1 VLNVKPIPTILIGVV
16 GGLVVGMTS
25 VGSGSLMII
34 AMMYL
39 YPKLRARELVGTDLV
54 QAVPLVAAAA
64 IGHLIFGDFQLSVTG
79 ALLVG
84 SIPGA
89 FIGAQLSSRLPGAII
104 RRALGFVLLAS
115 ALKLLGVDSYV
126 TGVVLVVL
134 AALAGPAWMLLRRR
148 HGFPARPW
156 HETKE
161 EKLADAPVESRAT

>member
-1 VLNVKPIPTILIGVV
+1 ERARHRDGRRDADPPGPPVLDVRPLPTVAVGAI
-16 GGLVVGMTS
+16 GGLVVGITS
-25 VGSGSLMII
+25 VGSGSLIII
-34 AMMYL
+34 ALMLL
-39 YPKLRARELVGTDLV
+39 YPTLRARELVGTDLV

-115 ALKLLGVDSYV
+115 ALKLLNVDSFV
-126 TGVVLVVL
+126 TGLILVIVAL
-134 AALAGPAWMLLRRR
+134 LAGPAWMLL
-148 HGFPARPW
+148 
-156 HETKE
+156 
-161 EKLADAPVESRAT
+161 